1 MQVPDSIEEVKV
13 WAVVAGALGAALS
26 LNSIQ
31 GLTGTQRVMTVISG
45 AAMAG
50 FLSHPIIHW
59 VGFPMGFSGAVSFLV
74 GMFGVS
80 GAGTL
85 IKMIRSADLWP
96 LASEILRSW
105 LKRKGG

>member
-1 MQVPDSIEEVKV
+1 MQIPDSIEEVKV
-13 WAVVAGALGAALS
+13 WAVIAGGLGAALS

-31 GLTGTQRVMTVISG
+31 GLSTAQRFMTVLSG

-80 GAGTL
+80 IAGS
-85 IKMIRSADLWP
+85 IIQMIHSADLWP
-96 LASEILRSW
+96 LVSEILRSW
-105 LKRKGG
+105 FKRKGG